1 MGNKTGELDL
11 KFFIDNGFEKK
22 VCTKCGSYFWTTDP
36 ERTTCGDTPCD
47 EYTFIKN
54 SPVPKEYD
62 LRQMRSFFINFFQ
75 ERGHKFLKPYPVVPR
90 WREDVLLVNASIYDF
105 QPHVTSGIVKPPGNP
120 IVMSQP
126 SIRMT
131 DIDLVGITGRHLT
144 SFEMLCHDAF
154 NSKHENVYWKDE
166 AVSYCYSFLSDGL
179 KIEGKLISFKEK
191 PWSGG
196 GNAGNALEV
205 FINGLEVATLVFM
218 DMKEDPNGSVE
229 IEGIKYSKMD
239 MRIVDTGYGLERLVW
254 LSQGTPTVYQAI
266 YPEIIQKI
274 MENSD
279 VKDFDEDFLIDVVRT
294 SVMFEPYDEK
304 RAISILKNKYPDA
317 EKKFEAIKSIR
328 NVFVIADHTRS
339 LMHMFQSYVIPS
351 NVRVGYL
358 ARLLIR
364 HAIRYS
370 EDINL
375 KIGLND
381 LIMMNY
387 ESLKDII
394 EEFPAEFSKK
404 MIEIETEKYNDLIS
418 HGKDVLNRMIKAK
431 GKLSVDDLIV
441 LYDSHGMNPETVLS
455 LLGDQ
460 GISVDIPS
468 NFHSMVIRRHEK
480 AEASKKKE
488 NVYPDIQTRPL
499 YYDDSSMG
507 EFTGIVMYS
516 KNNEIILDKT
526 AFYPEG
532 GGQPCDLGYFMYRGS
547 KVYVRDV
554 QKYGNA
560 IVHRVDSDIPAGI
573 RVAGYVDMERRR
585 RLMVHH
591 TSTHLLLGVLREIL
605 GMHVWQNSVQKDVDE
620 SRLDITHYSRID
632 EETAREIERRCFELI
647 TEGRDVHVK
656 NMDWYKAINTYGFRL
671 FEGGVPL
678 TPKVRVVQIDG
689 VDAEGCGGT
698 HLKNISSIGVL
709 KIKKIESVQENIYRI
724 TFSAGEPAL
733 ELFQDSY
740 SELSAI
746 SERLK
751 KKPGE
756 IKDYIEEMQKENIRM
771 KRENEEDR
779 IRLIERS
786 IDQAP
791 LLSDEKYRV
800 ALISA
805 DSREIAS
812 ISRLAN
818 RAKINVIVERIEG
831 KSYKYAIIS
840 GTGDALNIASEVI
853 RKNGS
858 GNERYCEFEDDGSI
872 HEKLINSISSNR
884 KDNGK

>member
-11 KFFIDNGFEKK
+11 KFFIDTGFEKK
-22 VCTKCGSYFWTTDP
+22 VCEKCGSYFWTTDP
-36 ERTTCGDTPCD
+36 RRKTCGDTPCD

-54 SPVPKEYD
+54 SPVPKEYE
-62 LRQMRSFFINFFQ
+62 LGEMRSLFIHFFE

-154 NSKHENVYWKDE
+154 NSDHENVYWKDE
-166 AVSYCYSFLSDGL
+166 AVSYCYAFLTEGL
-179 KIEGKLISFKEK
+179 HIDGKLVSFKEK

-205 FINGLEVATLVFM
+205 FVDGLEVATLVFM
-218 DMKEDPNGSVE
+218 DMKEDPAGDTE
-229 IEGIKYSKMD
+229 IEGIRYSKMP

-266 YPEIIQKI
+266 YPEIIKKI

-279 VKDFDEDFLIDVVRT
+279 VKDFDENFLIDVVKA

-304 RAISILKNKYPDA
+304 HVVSILKAKYPDA
-317 EKKFEAIKSIR
+317 EKKFDEIR
-328 NVFVIADHTRS
+328 KIRDVFVIADHTRS
-339 LMHMFQSYVIPS
+339 LMHMFQAYVIPS
-351 NVRVGYL
+351 NVKVGYL

-364 HAIRYS
+364 HALRYS

-375 KIGLND
+375 KIGIND

-387 ESLKDII
+387 EGLKDLVGN
-394 EEFPAEFSKK
+394 FPAEFSKK
-404 MIEIETEKYNDLIS
+404 MIEIEIEKYRDLMV
-418 HGKDVLNRMIKAK
+418 HGKDVLNRMVKSK
-431 GKLSVDDLIV
+431 GKLAVDDLIV
-441 LYDSHGMNPETVLS
+441 LYDSHGMNPETVAS
-455 LLGDQ
+455 LLENQ
-460 GISVDIPS
+460 GISVDIPP
-468 NFHSMVIRRHEK
+468 NFHAMVIEKHEK
-480 AEASKKKE
+480 AEVRKNKA
-488 NVYPDIQTRPL
+488 NVYPDIKTRPL
-499 YYDDSSMG
+499 YYDDSTMS
-507 EFTGIVMYS
+507 EFTGLVMYS

-532 GGQPCDLGYFMYRGS
+532 GGQPPDYGYFLYRGNRIQ
-547 KVYVRDV
+547 VLDV

-560 IVHRVDSDIPAGI
+560 IVHRLDSDIPAGI
-573 RVAGYVDMERRR
+573 RVAGHVDMDRRN

-591 TSTHLLLGVLREIL
+591 TSTHLLLGVLREVL
-605 GMHVWQNSVQKDVDE
+605 GSHVWQNSVQKDINE

-632 EETAREIERRCFELI
+632 DETVRKIERRCFDLI
-647 TEGRDVHVK
+647 TQGRDVHVR
-656 NMDWYKAINTYGFRL
+656 NMDWYEAIGTYGFRL

-678 TPKVRVVQIDG
+678 TPKVRVVEIDG

-698 HLKNISSIGVL
+698 HLKNISSIGIL

-724 TFSAGEPAL
+724 TFSAGRPAL

-740 SELSAI
+740 SEISAI
-746 SERLK
+746 ADSLK

-756 IKDYIEEMQKENIRM
+756 IKDYVQDMQAENIKMRKETEAGKIMLLEKDLEESPYVYGGEIRM
-771 KRENEEDR
+771 
-779 IRLIERS
+779 IRVSGAGDVKL
-786 IDQAP
+786 
-791 LLSDEKYRV
+791 
-800 ALISA
+800 
-805 DSREIAS
+805 

-818 RAKINVIVERIEG
+818 RIKADVLVEAKEG
-831 KSYKYAIIS
+831 NSYRYMIIS
-840 GTGDALNIASEVI
+840 GKGDAERIARDVI
-853 RKNGS
+853 GAEGTGNSRYYEIKDGKN
-858 GNERYCEFEDDGSI
+858 I
-872 HEKLINSISSNR
+872 HEKLISFISDS
-884 KDNGK
+884 KSVNGK